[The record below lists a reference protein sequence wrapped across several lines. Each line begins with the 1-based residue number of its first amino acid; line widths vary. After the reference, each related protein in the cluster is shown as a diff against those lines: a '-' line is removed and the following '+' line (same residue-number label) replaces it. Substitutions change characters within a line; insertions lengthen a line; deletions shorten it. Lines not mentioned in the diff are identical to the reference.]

1 MTNHSLCRSRGLS
14 LVSAIILGAVLLPTS
29 GLVPAWAQDH
39 WKVHQK
45 LLGKPK
51 DVQPDTMDKAKDV
64 SGIAC
69 DTTSGF
75 PRVCLLVDDES
86 QGTQVVIVRDGD
98 LVAGPFIRLM
108 YDTWDDKPLELD
120 AEAVAYADGSF
131 YVIGSHGRPRHH
143 PEDAKKEAKNRA
155 KAAATRRIFR
165 IRFARDAIDRETG
178 NLSGAVEIIPSIE
191 LARLIPREPELTAAF
206 DRELADN
213 GLTIEGL
220 AVRGGQL
227 YLGMRGP
234 VVSNTPASDCEVDGT
249 AAVLV
254 VPIETVFTGGSDQT
268 NFKHVDLGRDTHQR
282 TRGIRDMAPYDGAFL
297 MLAGPV
303 NDPPDGTP
311 IPKGDYSIY
320 RWDGHSRKATLLAD
334 LGGFPEKVKP
344 EALLPLDRSG
354 NSVRALLFF
363 DGPSEG
369 EPTPIRFDLQ

>member
-1 MTNHSLCRSRGLS
+1 MTSHSWCPSRYLS
-14 LVSAIILGAVLLPTS
+14 LVGAIVLGAALLPTS
-29 GLVPAWAQDH
+29 GLAPAHAQEH

-51 DVQPDTMDKAKDV
+51 DTQPDTMDKAKDV

-98 LVAGPFIRLM
+98 LVAGPFIRLV

-120 AEAVAYADGSF
+120 AEAVAYADGAF
-131 YVIGSHGRPRHH
+131 YVIGSHGRSRHH
-143 PEDAKKEAKNRA
+143 QDAKKEVKNRA
-155 KAAATRRIFR
+155 KAAATRRIFQ

-178 NLSGAVEIIPSIE
+178 NLSGAVEIVPSSR
-191 LARLIPREPELTAAF
+191 LARLIPRQPELTAAF
-206 DRELADN
+206 DGELEDN

-234 VVSNTPASDCEVDGT
+234 VVPNTPGGDPKVDGT
-249 AAVLV
+249 AAVLI
-254 VPIETVFTGGSDQT
+254 VPVATVFTGGSDHT
-268 NFKHVDLGRDTHQR
+268 SFKHVDLGRDTRQG
-282 TRGIRDMAPYDGAFL
+282 TRGIRDMTPYDGAFL
-297 MLAGPV
+297 ILAGPV
-303 NDPPDGTP
+303 NDPPDGTS

-320 RWDGHSRKATLLAD
+320 RWDGRNRKATRLKD
-334 LGGFPEKVKP
+334 LGGYPEKVKP

-354 NSVRALLFF
+354 NTVRALLFF

-369 EPTPIRFDLQ
+369 EPTPVSFDLQ

>member
-1 MTNHSLCRSRGLS
+1 MTNHTWCPSRCLS
-14 LVSAIILGAVLLPTS
+14 LVSAIVLGAALLLTS
-29 GLVPAWAQDH
+29 GPTPARAQDH

-51 DVQPDTMDKAKDV
+51 DAQPDTMDKAKDV

-86 QGTQVVIVRDGD
+86 QGTQVVIVKDGD
-98 LVAGPFIRLM
+98 LVAGPFIRLV

-120 AEAVAYADGSF
+120 AEAVAYADGAF

-143 PEDAKKEAKNRA
+143 EDAKKEAKNRA

-178 NLSGAVEIIPSIE
+178 NLSGAAEIIPSVE
-191 LARLIPREPELTAAF
+191 LARLIPGQSELTAAF

-227 YLGMRGP
+227 YVGMRGP
-234 VVSNTPASDCEVDGT
+234 VVPNSPAGDPEVDGM
-249 AAVLV
+249 AAVLI
-254 VPIETVFTGGSDQT
+254 VPVATVFTGGSDHT
-268 NFKHVDLGRDTHQR
+268 SIKHVDLGRDTRQR
-282 TRGIRDMAPYDGAFL
+282 TRGIRDMTPYDGAFL

-320 RWDGHSRKATLLAD
+320 RWDGSSRKATLLAD
-334 LGGFPEKVKP
+334 LGGYPEKVKP

-354 NSVRALLFF
+354 NTVRALLFF